1 MKLAIKLRKLLLI
14 EMKGKAR
21 SKEVRQ
27 LKKQIQEF
35 EKS

>member
-1 MKLAIKLRKLLLI
+1 MKIAKKLRKLLLL